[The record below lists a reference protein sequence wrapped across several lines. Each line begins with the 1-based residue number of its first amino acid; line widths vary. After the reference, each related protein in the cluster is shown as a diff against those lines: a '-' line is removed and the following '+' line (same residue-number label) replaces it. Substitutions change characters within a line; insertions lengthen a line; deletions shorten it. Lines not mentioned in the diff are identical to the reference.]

1 MTGAMAGRWRQLPL
15 VERGLL
21 DDPPEV
27 VAPRLL
33 GALMVTDEVVA
44 RLVEVEAY
52 GPDDPASHAV
62 RGETPGNAT
71 MFRGP
76 GHLYVYISY
85 GVHHLGNITVQPAG
99 TGAAVLLRAI
109 EVLAGEEVAL
119 RRRGEG
125 DGRPRRPRWVGGGP
139 GRLGQV
145 MDLRV
150 ARDDGLDLL
159 DPGSRITLR
168 TDGHT
173 PGEVAS
179 GPRVG
184 VTDAPDVGWRFWIAG
199 HPAVSRY
206 ARSPRAA
213 PPPACS

>member
-1 MTGAMAGRWRQLPL
+1 MSHWRDLPL
-15 VERGLL
+15 VDGAVLAE
-21 DDPPEV
+21 PPEV

-33 GALMVTDEVVA
+33 GTLLVTDEVVA
-44 RLVEVEAY
+44 RIVEVEAY
-52 GPDDPASHAV
+52 GAKDPASHAA

-76 GHLYVYISY
+76 GRLYVYVSY
-85 GVHHLGNITVQPAG
+85 GVHHLGNVTVQPEG
-99 TGAAVLLRAI
+99 TGAAVLLRSI
-109 EVLAGEEVAL
+109 EVVAGEEVAL
-119 RRRGEG
+119 RRRGA
-125 DGRPRRPRWVGGGP
+125 DGPQRPRWVGGGP

-145 MDLRV
+145 LDLRV

-159 DPGSRITLR
+159 DDGSRITLR
-168 TDGHT
+168 TDGHDV
-173 PGEVAS
+173 GEVAS

-206 ARSPRAA
+206 TRSPRAA
-213 PPPACS
+213 HRDG

>member
-1 MTGAMAGRWRQLPL
+1 MPDAWRELPL
-15 VERGLL
+15 L
-21 DDPPEV
+21 DRAVLADPPEV

-33 GALMVTDEVVA
+33 GTLLVTGDVVA

-52 GPDDPASHAV
+52 GPDDPASHAA
-62 RGETPGNAT
+62 RGETAGNAT
-71 MFRGP
+71 MFRDP

-85 GVHHLGNITVQPAG
+85 GVHHLGNVTVQPEG
-99 TGAAVLLRAI
+99 TGAAVLLRSI
-109 EVLAGEEVAL
+109 EVLAGEELAL
-119 RRRGEG
+119 RRRGAE
-125 DGRPRRPRWVGGGP
+125 DSQPRRPQWVGGGP

-145 MDLRV
+145 LDLRV

-159 DPGSRITLR
+159 DPTSRVTLR
-168 TDGHT
+168 TDGHA
-173 PGEVAS
+173 PAEVAV

-206 ARSPRAA
+206 TRSPRAA
-213 PPPACS
+213 PPAGPSST

>member
-1 MTGAMAGRWRQLPL
+1 MTQVSRWHDLPL
-15 VERGLL
+15 VDRAVLAE
-21 DDPPEV
+21 PPELT
-27 VAPRLL
+27 APRLL
-33 GALMVTDEVVA
+33 GALLVTGEVVA
-44 RLVEVEAY
+44 RIVEVEAY

-76 GHLYVYISY
+76 GHLYVYVSY

-99 TGAAVLLRAI
+99 TGAAVLLRSI
-109 EVLAGEEVAL
+109 EVVVGEEVAL
-119 RRRGEG
+119 RRRGA
-125 DGRPRRPRWVGGGP
+125 DAPQRPRWVGGGP

-145 MDLRV
+145 LDVRV

-159 DPGSRITLR
+159 DDGSRITLR
-168 TDGHT
+168 TDGHD
-173 PGEVAS
+173 PGEVAT

-184 VTDAPDVGWRFWIAG
+184 VTDAPDVPWRFWIAG

-206 ARSPRAA
+206 TRSPRAA
-213 PPPACS
+213 HCDG

>member
-1 MTGAMAGRWRQLPL
+1 MTDWRALPL
-15 VERGLL
+15 L
-21 DDPPEV
+21 DRAVLTDPPEV

-33 GALMVTDEVVA
+33 GTLLVTDEVVV

-85 GVHHLGNITVQPAG
+85 GVHHLGNVTVQPPG
-99 TGAAVLLRAI
+99 TGAAVLLRSG
-109 EVLAGEEVAL
+109 EVVAGEEVAL
-119 RRRGEG
+119 RRRGA
-125 DGRPRRPRWVGGGP
+125 DGTRRRPQWLGGGP

-145 MDLRV
+145 LDLRV

-159 DPGSRITLR
+159 DAGSRITLR
-168 TDGHT
+168 TDGHE
-173 PGEVAS
+173 PEEVVT

-184 VTDAPDVGWRFWIAG
+184 VTDAPDVGWRFWVGG

-206 ARSPRAA
+206 SRSPRAR
-213 PPPACS
+213 PSLE